1 MKHSVSHGLMFTVFK
16 VLSGAFPITYIIELV
31 THKLHTLNINTQKVT
46 TVTGKKLF
54 SKEKYT
60 VQNGGKHYAR

>member
-1 MKHSVSHGLMFTVFK
+1 MGHF
-16 VLSGAFPITYIIELV
+16 LSLIELV

-46 TVTGKKLF
+46 TVTVKNLF

-60 VQNGGKHYAR
+60 FQNRGKHVKVQTRSCANLDHDFKRVH